1 MSILKPI
8 VYAIK
13 AIGFLVRLGIA
24 IVLTVVGWFIV
35 GDLVAS
41 GDLPSAPLGLAEMGL
56 PEMLLGL
63 PTAYALGLL
72 LFALMV
78 LFGDGGSG
86 SAGGG
91 GFDGGDG
98 GE

>member
-1 MSILKPI
+1 
-8 VYAIK
+8 
-13 AIGFLVRLGIA
+13 
-24 IVLTVVGWFIV
+24 
-35 GDLVAS
+35 
-41 GDLPSAPLGLAEMGL
+41 
-56 PEMLLGL
+56 MLLGL

-78 LFGDGGSG
+78 LFGDGSSG

-91 GFDGGDG
+91 GFDGGGDG